1 MYICRCFVE
10 GIIPISPLWLHV
22 FCTLLSLSTVYL
34 YMHLVW
40 YGLGIHFSARR
51 LKGSP
56 QNRFPALYN
65 GTHRGRRKRRNKT
78 EHAKRRQESRKRKRA
93 VKRSEKSQRV
103 EVKKRE
109 IWNCEERGGGNGMLW
124 AMLMSHYSTAEFVK
138 WPDNSHLRPYAS
150 AFTHK
155 DSHAARLMLPCL
167 CHHCACVCSCS
178 CIQVCVLLCLHS
190 SLSGLLTVCVCACEL
205 M

>member
-1 MYICRCFVE
+1 MVLAFISLRVASRVPHRIGFLHCITELTEE
-10 GIIPISPLWLHV
+10 GEKEGTKQSMRRGGKRAKREREQWEDRRRANV
-22 FCTLLSLSTVYL
+22 WKWKRERYGTV
-34 YMHLVW
+34 
-40 YGLGIHFSARR
+40 
-51 LKGSP
+51 
-56 QNRFPALYN
+56 
-65 GTHRGRRKRRNKT
+65 KT
-78 EHAKRRQESRKRKRA
+78 EG
-93 VKRSEKSQRV
+93 
-103 EVKKRE
+103 
-109 IWNCEERGGGNGMLW
+109 GGGNGMLL

-167 CHHCACVCSCS
+167 CYHCACVCSCS
-178 CIQVCVLLCLHS
+178 CVQVCVLLCLHS